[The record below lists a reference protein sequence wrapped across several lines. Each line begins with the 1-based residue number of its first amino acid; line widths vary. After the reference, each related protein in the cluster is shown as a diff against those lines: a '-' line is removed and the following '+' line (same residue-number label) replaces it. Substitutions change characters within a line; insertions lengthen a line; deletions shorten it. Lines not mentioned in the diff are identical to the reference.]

1 MIIKQIETT
10 IAALVLALSVAIA
23 GFAVWTISSKIHN
36 SKLAEIEKKHAEQIG
51 QYERNI
57 GAIKAKAQEETAAAM
72 ARMKDAQDALARLD
86 QQKSEELAHAQA
98 ENDALKRDVA
108 DGSRRVRIL
117 KTSLAGCDAS
127 ASTAGRDSTS
137 RSVGDAA
144 AVELT
149 ADFGSNVLDLRQG
162 IIDDQAKLT
171 YLQSYVKDVVKQCKR
186 T

>member
-10 IAALVLALSVAIA
+10 IAALVLALSVAIT

-36 SKLAEIEKKHAEQIG
+36 SKLAEIEKEHAEQIG

-117 KTSLAGCDAS
+117 KTSLAGCNANTN
-127 ASTAGRDSTS
+127 TAGGNTSTS
-137 RSVGDAA
+137 SMGDAA
-144 AVELT
+144 TVELSAIA
-149 ADFGSNVLDLRQG
+149 ADTIFSIREG
-162 IIDDQAKLT
+162 IISDQAKLV
-171 YLQSYVKDVVKQCKR
+171 YLQSYVKDIVKQCKR
-186 T
+186 L